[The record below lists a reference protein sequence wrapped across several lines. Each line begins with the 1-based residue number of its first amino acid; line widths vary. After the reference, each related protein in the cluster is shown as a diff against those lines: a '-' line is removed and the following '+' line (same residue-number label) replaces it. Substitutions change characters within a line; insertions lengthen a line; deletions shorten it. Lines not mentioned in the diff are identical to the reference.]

1 MKIKTGLLAVVFGLT
16 AVFAANG
23 WTAGAPEP
31 AQGQKSQAPT
41 MGNSGRQSGPAGVSN
56 DLVKNQDLLLKARR
70 SLMRRD
76 VASAERYLKE
86 AQSIKVSY
94 RDVDD
99 RPDYILPLIE
109 QYKSIEQ
116 AARAKGF
123 TETIKRDLARN
134 YLQQAEAL
142 RRCRDFDNAEA
153 LIMEA
158 RNLNVVLDA
167 QTVQSGMDIAA
178 VLQRVR
184 DDRTALQTIQ
194 QNRLPEAAPLTQ
206 LSEATRKQ
214 VAEIQK
220 QLVVA
225 RQLINA
231 GQYERAEELGRQLQK
246 IGVPENAFVGGDSPN
261 RLLGDIAIRRSGQFN
276 QVSVPQNG
284 VIRPVQAVQLQAT
297 GQSNGYL
304 YVKEAE
310 AALRAGKNDLAL
322 KNFRDA
328 LRYSAEMDAQT
339 IKHINDSIARLNN
352 LVNAMSSK
360 PVEKTSVNFNQ
371 APQAVQTEI
380 SAYIMKSRQL
390 REEKPKEALEMLT
403 KLKEE
408 LNRSKLD
415 ASMKGHFSYSI
426 DMAINDTNRF
436 IEENGPM
443 IALDNKNK
451 DVEQKLRAEREQNLQ
466 IQNQLAQDTEKFN
479 QLLEEGKYDEAII
492 LAKKC
497 QDYSDNS
504 VVSIQ
509 MFQMARTKKQVA
521 FNEKLKTDRE
531 AGWLQG
537 MNDVEKASVLN
548 VSDDHPLD
556 YGPLWERVKN
566 RTAIDT
572 GGNRSEADQE
582 ILNKL
587 DMRITLP
594 FDQPVPLA
602 TVMEFIRT
610 SIDINLLIDNQALA
624 EAGINSDMVV
634 ETKLANITLK
644 NYLKHILEPY
654 NLTYVV
660 DDEVLKITSKNKR
673 SGKVRTVI
681 YNVTDL
687 VIGIPNSNGLNSAL
701 TMESQFN
708 RAFNN
713 VAGRGGV
720 GKSSANTIAGLNTNQ
735 GSNTMLSPDILAQ
748 IASAGGKDANL
759 FSGDGAAGGMAEAEA
774 LKELIMAVV
783 DPDSWADYG
792 DPQFFQLTQSLAIRQ
807 TEENHQEIKDL
818 LDKLRSLLDL
828 QIAVEV
834 RYITI
839 SDEYAE
845 RIGVNFNAN
854 FTTDAPSQEDSDGY
868 LMPAG
873 EGVYGLASSDAS
885 GGRPFTESMNVEFS
899 QNSYGFAV
907 PQFGNFDPSVGAQM
921 GFAILSDIESYFF
934 ISAAESDRRSNI
946 LQAPKVTLFN
956 GQTANV
962 YDMMQ
967 VPFVMTVIPVVG
979 EFAVAQQP
987 VVTVINEGQFM
998 TVQAVA
1004 SHDRRFVRMTV
1015 VPFFSTITD
1024 KDRTFKF
1031 EGTDST
1037 VTNSTSASKGSSETT
1052 NITDER
1058 EASASTEYVKS
1069 GTTVQQ
1075 PIISMFSV
1083 FTTVKVPDGGTVV
1096 LGGIKRLS
1104 EGRNEGGV
1112 PILSKIPYLKR
1123 LFTNSAIGRETTS
1136 MIMMVTPRIIIQE
1149 EEEEYVMG
1157 PSNSI

>member
-1 MKIKTGLLAVVFGLT
+1 MKLKTGLLAVAFGITAFFATNGWSANTPGTTQGQNSPNPT
-16 AVFAANG
+16 AVSDA
-23 WTAGAPEP
+23 
-31 AQGQKSQAPT
+31 
-41 MGNSGRQSGPAGVSN
+41 
-56 DLVKNQDLLLKARR
+56 LIKNQDLLLKARR

-76 VASAERYLKE
+76 VASAERYIQE
-86 AQSIKVSY
+86 AQSVKVSY

-99 RPDYILPLIE
+99 RPDYILPLIN

-116 AARAKGF
+116 AARSKGF
-123 TETIKRDLARN
+123 TEAVKRDLARN
-134 YLQQAEAL
+134 YLHQAEAL

-167 QTVQSGMDIAA
+167 QTVQSGMDITA

-184 DDRTALQTIQ
+184 DDRTALQAIQ
-194 QNRLPEAAPLTQ
+194 QNHLPEAAPLTQ

-214 VAEIQK
+214 VSEIQK

-225 RQLINA
+225 RQLVNS

-276 QVSVPQNG
+276 QTLNPQNG

-339 IKHINDSIARLNN
+339 IRHINDSIARLNN
-352 LVNAMSSK
+352 PVNAMDSK
-360 PVEKTSVNFNQ
+360 TIEKTSINFNQ
-371 APQAVQTEI
+371 APQNVQSEI

-390 REEKPKEALEMLT
+390 RQEKPKEALDMLT
-403 KLKEE
+403 KLKDE
-408 LNRSKLD
+408 LNKSKLD

-451 DVEQKLRAEREQNLQ
+451 DVEAKLRAEREQNLQ

-479 QLLEEGKYDEAII
+479 RLLEEGKYDEAII

-497 QDYSDNS
+497 QDYSGNS
-504 VVSIQ
+504 IVSIQ
-509 MFQMARTKKQVA
+509 MFQMARTRKQVA
-521 FNEKLKTDRE
+521 FNENLKVDRE

-537 MNDVEKASVLN
+537 MNDVERASVLN

-610 SIDINLLIDNQALA
+610 STDINLLIDNQALA
-624 EAGINSDMVV
+624 EAGVNSDMVV

-673 SGKVRTVI
+673 SGKVRWVI

-720 GKSSANTIAGLNTNQ
+720 GKSSANTISGLSSTQ

-759 FSGDGAAGGMAEAEA
+759 FSGDGGAAGGMAEAEA

-854 FTTDAPSQEDSDGY
+854 FTTDAPTQEDEDGY

-873 EGVYGLASSDAS
+873 QGIYGLASSDAS

-967 VPFVMTVIPVVG
+967 IPFVMTVIPVVG

-1024 KDRTFKF
+1024 SDRTFKF

-1037 VTNSTSASKGSSETT
+1037 VTNSTSASKGSTETT

-1136 MIMMVTPRIIIQE
+1136 MIMMVTPRIIIQD